1 MRYGKT
7 LKAKTHQHTYE
18 EAHVY
23 ADAALAEDGVSEME
37 ARILPLEFMVA
48 DGLLRGKLEVIL
60 QRGKETNRNFL
71 EMLSPNV
78 PKSPK
83 ARNRNVLTSV
93 AYTPHNGKSHV
104 SRGPYQPERFHW
116 TPSKGDSG
124 RELKFIFHYA
134 AVLDAEKARAA
145 KKSYVFGK
153 ANSFEQGIP
162 PSLPKEPAPLFQTK
176 LPSATPQHTQGASK
190 CVKGSGFQTI
200 FGLQDDCDDEEPMP
214 SKRIKTEPVDHEA
227 SKKTPNEPTSVS

>member
-1 MRYGKT
+1 
-7 LKAKTHQHTYE
+7 
-18 EAHVY
+18 
-23 ADAALAEDGVSEME
+23 ME

-48 DGLLRGKLEVIL
+48 DGR
-60 QRGKETNRNFL
+60 
-71 EMLSPNV
+71 
-78 PKSPK
+78 
-83 ARNRNVLTSV
+83 
-93 AYTPHNGKSHV
+93 
-104 SRGPYQPERFHW
+104 PYQPERFHW

>member
-48 DGLLRGKLEVIL
+48 DGRESFAFNLLPEGEESECADLGGVYPV
-60 QRGKETNRNFL
+60 
-71 EMLSPNV
+71 S
-78 PKSPK
+78 
-83 ARNRNVLTSV
+83 LTKKHLRLNP
-93 AYTPHNGKSHV
+93 ADACRHNGKSH
-104 SRGPYQPERFHW
+104 
-116 TPSKGDSG
+116 
-124 RELKFIFHYA
+124 
-134 AVLDAEKARAA
+134 
-145 KKSYVFGK
+145 KSYVFGK